1 MEVMLKNLFASKVAK
16 QTLFLFVAQIFG
28 MVVGFVSNMLLAKQM
43 GATNFG
49 IYSLSLAIITFISIF
64 FEFGY
69 FSSASKMLA
78 NNHDINLEKKI
89 FGTSIIIACVLSA
102 FFIVFALVISFLLGK
117 IFSDEIGR
125 IIRISSFISW
135 SFVIPFFMELI
146 LKGSNHIGYLAG
158 FNIFSKILF
167 VVFLSL
173 LFIFECLTPLNA
185 LLSFSLSYAVAF
197 AIYAYMLQPNFGG
210 FFEILRA
217 INLENKRYG
226 KYIYKGRIFAVS
238 AYNID
243 RLLIGYFIGS
253 KDVGFY
259 GLANSM
265 ATPIISMS
273 AAMGSSVFKTL
284 TNSSKIPFTILK
296 ANLAWVLL
304 SFFLTN
310 TLGYLIINF
319 YLKEEYDDVLF
330 LLLLT
335 SVGYCVKALYQPYNA
350 WIVGQGYGK
359 EDQKMSYEMAAIN
372 LSGNIIFV
380 PMLGVIGAALSSI
393 LASFY
398 YLYASVYFVKRINN
412 G

>member
-1 MEVMLKNLFASKVAK
+1 MFKNLFASKVAK

-89 FGTSIIIACVLSA
+89 FGASITIACILSA

-117 IFSDEIGR
+117 IFSHEIGR

-146 LKGSNHIGYLAG
+146 LKGSNHICYLAG

-167 VVFLSL
+167 VAFLSL
-173 LFIFECLTPLNA
+173 LFIFEHLTPLNA

-197 AIYAYMLQPNFGG
+197 AIYAYMLRPNFSG

-217 INLENKRYG
+217 INSENKRYG

-335 SVGYCVKALYQPYNA
+335 SAGYCIKALYQPYNA

-359 EDQKMSYEMAAIN
+359 EDQKMSYGMAAIN

-398 YLYASVYFVKRINN
+398 YLYASVYFVKRISN

>member
-1 MEVMLKNLFASKVAK
+1 MFKNLFASKVAK

-78 NNHDINLEKKI
+78 NNHNINLEKKI

-117 IFSDEIGR
+117 IFSYEIGR

-173 LFIFECLTPLNA
+173 LFVFECLTPLNA

-197 AIYAYMLQPNFGG
+197 AIYAYMLQPNFSG

-226 KYIYKGRIFAVS
+226 MHVYVGRVIDVS
-238 AYNID
+238 TYNID
-243 RLLIGYFIGS
+243 RLLIGYFMGS

-265 ATPIISMS
+265 ATPINSLSNAMS
-273 AAMGSSVFKTL
+273 STMFKTL
-284 TNSSKIPFTILK
+284 ANSSKIPPTVLK
-296 ANLAWVLL
+296 ANLVWV
-304 SFFLTN
+304 FLALVLAN
-310 TLGYLIINF
+310 ILGYLIINF
-319 YLKEEYDDVLF
+319 YLKEEYSDVY
-330 LLLLT
+330 LLLLLM
-335 SVGYCVKALYQPYNA
+335 SIAVCFQALCQPYNA
-350 WIVGQGYGK
+350 WISGHGYGK
-359 EDQKMSYEMAAIN
+359 ELKKANIKMTTMTT
-372 LSGNIIFV
+372 
-380 PMLGVIGAALSSI
+380 LSSI
-393 LASFY
+393 LLVPTMGAIGACVSSIISNLYSLFLYTKIY
-398 YLYASVYFVKRINN
+398 YAKV
-412 G
+412 

>member
-1 MEVMLKNLFASKVAK
+1 MLKNLFASKVAK
-16 QTLFLFVAQIFG
+16 QTLFLFIAQIFG

-146 LKGSNHIGYLAG
+146 LKGSNHIGSLAS

-167 VVFLSL
+167 VAFLSL
-173 LFIFECLTPLNA
+173 LFIFERLTPLNA
-185 LLSFSLSYAVAF
+185 LLSFSMSYAVVFVVFAF
-197 AIYAYMLQPNFGG
+197 MLRPNFGG
-210 FFEILRA
+210 FFDVLAA

-226 KYIYKGRIFAVS
+226 IHVYMGRVIDVS

-265 ATPIISMS
+265 ATPINSLSNAMS
-273 AAMGSSVFKTL
+273 STMFKTL
-284 TNSSKIPFTILK
+284 ANSSKIPFAVLRV
-296 ANLAWVLL
+296 NLVWV
-304 SFFLTN
+304 FLAFVLAN
-310 TLGYLIINF
+310 TLGYLIIKF
-319 YLKEEYDDVLF
+319 YLREEYADVLF
-330 LLLLT
+330 LLFLM
-335 SVGYCVKALYQPYNA
+335 SIAVCFQALYQPYNA
-350 WIVGQGYGK
+350 WINGHGYGIELK
-359 EDQKMSYEMAAIN
+359 KMSYCMAGIN
-372 LSGNIIFV
+372 CFGNIILI
-380 PMLGVIGAALSSI
+380 PILGTVGAAIASI
-393 LASFY
+393 VATFY
-398 YLYASVYFVKRINN
+398 YFYASVECYKRVAL
-412 G
+412 

>member
-1 MEVMLKNLFASKVAK
+1 MFKNLFASKVAK
-16 QTLFLFVAQIFG
+16 QTLFLFIAQIFG

-167 VVFLSL
+167 VAFLSL
-173 LFIFECLTPLNA
+173 LFIFESLTPLNA

-197 AIYAYMLQPNFGG
+197 AIYAYMLRPNFSG
-210 FFEILRA
+210 FFEILGA
-217 INLENKRYG
+217 INSENKRYG
-226 KYIYKGRIFAVS
+226 MHVYVGRVIDVS
-238 AYNID
+238 TYNID
-243 RLLIGYFIGS
+243 RLLIGYFMGS

-265 ATPIISMS
+265 ATPINSLSNAMS
-273 AAMGSSVFKTL
+273 STMFKTL
-284 TNSSKIPFTILK
+284 ANSSKIPPAVLK
-296 ANLAWVLL
+296 ANLAWV
-304 SFFLTN
+304 FLAFVLAN
-310 TLGYLIINF
+310 ILGYLIINF
-319 YLKEEYDDVLF
+319 YLKEEYSNV
-330 LLLLT
+330 LLLLLLM
-335 SVGYCVKALYQPYNA
+335 SIAVCFQALYQPYNA
-350 WIVGQGYGK
+350 WINGHGYGK
-359 EDQKMSYEMAAIN
+359 ELKKANIKMTIMT
-372 LSGNIIFV
+372 
-380 PMLGVIGAALSSI
+380 ALSSI
-393 LASFY
+393 LLVPTMGAIGACVSSMISNLYSLFLYTKIY
-398 YLYASVYFVKRINN
+398 YAKV
-412 G
+412 

>member
-1 MEVMLKNLFASKVAK
+1 MLKNLFASKVAK

-89 FGTSIIIACVLSA
+89 FGTSIIIACILSA

-173 LFIFECLTPLNA
+173 LFIFERLTPLNT

-197 AIYAYMLQPNFGG
+197 AIYAYMLRPNFSG
-210 FFEILRA
+210 FFEIFRA
-217 INLENKRYG
+217 INSENKRYG
-226 KYIYKGRIFAVS
+226 MHVYVGRVIDVS
-238 AYNID
+238 TYNID
-243 RLLIGYFIGS
+243 RLLIGYFMGS

-265 ATPIISMS
+265 ATPINSLSTAMS
-273 AAMGSSVFKTL
+273 STMFKTL
-284 TNSSKIPFTILK
+284 ANSSKIPPAVLK
-296 ANLAWVLL
+296 ANLAWV
-304 SFFLTN
+304 FLAFVLAN
-310 TLGYLIINF
+310 ILGYLIINF
-319 YLKEEYDDVLF
+319 YLKEEYSDV
-330 LLLLT
+330 LLLLLLM
-335 SVGYCVKALYQPYNA
+335 SIAVCFQALYQPYNA
-350 WIVGQGYGK
+350 WINGHGYGK
-359 EDQKMSYEMAAIN
+359 ELKKANIKMTIMT
-372 LSGNIIFV
+372 
-380 PMLGVIGAALSSI
+380 ALSSI
-393 LASFY
+393 LLVPIMGAIGACVSSMISNLYSLFLYTKIY
-398 YLYASVYFVKRINN
+398 YAKI
-412 G
+412 